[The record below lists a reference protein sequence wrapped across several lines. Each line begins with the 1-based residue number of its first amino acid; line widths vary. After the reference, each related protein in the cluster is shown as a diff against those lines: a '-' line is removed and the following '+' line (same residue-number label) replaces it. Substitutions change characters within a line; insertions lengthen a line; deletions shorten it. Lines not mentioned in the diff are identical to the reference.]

1 MGPNLQLYI
10 KEMGDIYFDMKLGN
24 ALYYE
29 MISEQ
34 DEGVYFFPIR
44 FAEDLNGDWII
55 TVF

>member
-34 DEGVYFFPIR
+34 DEGVYSFPIR